1 MFDRSNLKYFAEY
14 FHEMDM
20 NISCVSTQTTKYNF
34 LFGPKRLKAPT
45 YDWEKYQQER
55 QPLDILQGYD
65 FEKALGIGLIL
76 GYNNLAAIDIDGC
89 VDEEIV
95 YLILEKLG
103 LPKDYSWVVKSG
115 SQAGYHIIYRTKL
128 PSIDYIRESRN
139 LSNYQKLD
147 NDFGKVD
154 VNAYYPLYKKTLVF
168 KNDQTIL
175 IDSNSFCK
183 IEFKWKKHV
192 ILPPS
197 IHASSKQYKFMHS
210 IPTKLPCEVNFE
222 ELSKLQI
229 SLSGDAAA
237 QSCQEGMSVDFNSP
251 LLPNDNNFLII
262 DTETN
267 GLPPN
272 YTKDSNNAENWPR
285 LLQITWLV
293 CKKLMVSNDNVGGWQ
308 VDELFLLKRELRNIT
323 PVNFKLDSNSSLI
336 HGISEEFLCETGEDL
351 KKVLVDFLDVVRKCD
366 GIIGHNIEFD
376 INVIK
381 AEMQR
386 CGINGDEI
394 LDKKCYCT
402 MKASADLCK
411 IGDFPYKYPTLQE
424 AYRCFLKK
432 DLQIDHNSMY
442 DSFITMKCYN
452 EIDEFQYQ
460 PRANFGDLYMNI

>member
-14 FHEMDM
+14 FHKMNM

-55 QPLDILQGYD
+55 QPLEVLQSYD

-128 PSIDYIRESRN
+128 PPMDYIRKSGN
-139 LSNYQKLD
+139 LFRYQKVD

-154 VNAYYPLYKKTLVF
+154 VNAYYPLYKKTLVHNNNQ
-168 KNDQTIL
+168 KIT

-197 IHASSKQYKFMHS
+197 MHASSRQYKFLHS
-210 IPTKLPCEVNFE
+210 IPTKFPIEVDFDALS
-222 ELSKLQI
+222 ELQL
-229 SLSGDAAA
+229 SLSGNAAVL
-237 QSCQEGMSVDFNSP
+237 SCNEGMTTDFSSP
-251 LLPNDNNFLII
+251 LRPDDNNFLII
-262 DTETN
+262 DVETN
-267 GLPPN
+267 GLPINPN
-272 YTKDSNNAENWPR
+272 QDFTHIDNWPR
-285 LLQITWLV
+285 LIQISWLV
-293 CKKLMVSNDNVGGWQ
+293 CKELRVYND
-308 VDELFLLKRELRNIT
+308 DYCESLYDLFLLKRELRNIT
-323 PVNFKLDSNSSLI
+323 PVNFKLDYNSSLI
-336 HGISEEFLCETGEDL
+336 HGINEEFLGETGEDL
-351 KKVLVDFLDVVRKCD
+351 KTVLVDFLEVAKNCD
-366 GIIGHNIEFD
+366 GIIGHNIQFD

-381 AEMQR
+381 AEMRR

-394 LDKKCYCT
+394 LDKKCFCT
-402 MKASADLCK
+402 MKSSTDLCK
-411 IGDFPYKYPTLQE
+411 IGDFPYKYPTLKE
-424 AYRCFLKK
+424 AYRSFFKK
-432 DLQIDHNSMY
+432 DLQIDHNAIY

-452 EIDEFQYQ
+452 EIEFQNSAE
-460 PRANFGDLYMNI
+460 RW